1 MHFKI
6 LYYLL
11 EEKKKKNR
19 FGEAYAH
26 FIESKPIS
34 YISLLFLSFHFPSI
48 FFPSSLPSSKWNLRK
63 KKKSIFITGIASHID
78 YFLISKKSIVLW
90 GGTKI
95 ATQNV

>member
-1 MHFKI
+1 M

-48 FFPSSLPSSKWNLRK
+48 FFPSSLPSSKWSLRK
-63 KKKSIFITGIASHID
+63 KKI
-78 YFLISKKSIVLW
+78 YFHHWNCLTYRLFFDK
-90 GGTKI
+90 
-95 ATQNV
+95 